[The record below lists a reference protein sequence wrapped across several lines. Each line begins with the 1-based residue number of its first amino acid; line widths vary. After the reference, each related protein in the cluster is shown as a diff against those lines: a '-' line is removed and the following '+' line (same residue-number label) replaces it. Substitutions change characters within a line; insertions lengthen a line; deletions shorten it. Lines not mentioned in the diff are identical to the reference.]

1 MTRRPMQD
9 LPEGAEFIGPDGP
22 TRYQVTKSAA
32 NHENG
37 WVEVRN
43 LSHTDE
49 EALKYADPQ
58 HVADGGNPRDGF
70 FAYSSPVEVEVV
82 A

>member
-9 LPEGAEFIGPDGP
+9 LPEHAEFIGPDNR
-22 TRYQVTKSAA
+22 TRYRVTKSAA
-32 NHENG
+32 NHEHG

-43 LSHTDE
+43 LSCTDE
-49 EALKYADPQ
+49 EALKYADPRY
-58 HVADGGNPRDGF
+58 VADGGDPRDGF
-70 FAYSSPVEVEVV
+70 FDYSSPVEVEVV